1 MSTLIPA
8 SVSEIVT
15 DAQYAGMTQVVN
27 IHTRTILVTDD
38 GKYLRPD
45 ECALID
51 SRSIKMR
58 EAIEHGHLLVL
69 NVIDAKLAESKP
81 ATESSYKKK
90 KATVA
95 PADESTSINEAEPTE
110 TATGDQAP
118 AEEVTPEQPEESL

>member
-15 DAQYAGMTQVVN
+15 DTQYAGMTQVVN

-69 NVIDAKLAESKP
+69 NVIEAQPVS
-81 ATESSYKKK
+81 ESSSRKKK
-90 KATVA
+90 SAPAPVEEST
-95 PADESTSINEAEPTE
+95 PADEVEPTE
-110 TATGDQAP
+110 TTSGEQPP
-118 AEEVTPEQPEESL
+118 AEEVAPEQPEESL

>member
-8 SVSEIVT
+8 SASEIVAN
-15 DAQYAGMTQVVN
+15 AQYAGMTQVMN
-27 IHTRTILVTDD
+27 IHSRTILVTDD

-81 ATESSYKKK
+81 TTESSYKKK

-95 PADESTSINEAEPTE
+95 SADESTSTNEAEQTE
-110 TATGDQAP
+110 STSGDQPP
-118 AEEVTPEQPEESL
+118 AEEVAPEQPEESL